1 MRRAIQPG
9 GLLAALLLALTLGS
23 THWQAVH
30 AAPPADPIIHI
41 VQPGENLYL
50 IGLQYGVSWTDI
62 MRANQLSSTTIY
74 AGQQLIIPEPSA
86 PTIAP
91 AAAGTGVQLNAPTP
105 TQPPPAGGAA
115 YIVQR
120 GDDLAAI
127 ARRFGLATADLAA
140 ANNLSNP
147 SLIYA
152 GQVLVIPIG
161 GGTANT
167 AAANSGAPRPGREPG
182 AQKLIVVSLSE
193 QRMTVYQDGGLMWQ
207 WVVSTG
213 EPGLDTLPGQYS
225 VLDKIPNA
233 YGANWDLWMPNWLGI
248 YWAGNLENGIHA
260 LPILSN
266 GQRLWDG
273 FLGTKVSF
281 GCVIL
286 GVDDA
291 QTLYDWADVGT
302 PVNIVE

>member
-1 MRRAIQPG
+1 MRRPIHLG
-9 GLLAALLLALTLGS
+9 GLLAALLLALTLGL
-23 THWQAVH
+23 TNWQAVH
-30 AAPPADPIIHI
+30 AAPAADPIIHI
-41 VQPGENLYL
+41 VQPGETLYR
-50 IGLQYGVSWTDI
+50 IGLQYGVGWTDI
-62 MRANQLSSTTIY
+62 MQANQLASTLIY
-74 AGQQLIIPEPSA
+74 TGQRLIIPGTQA
-86 PTIAP
+86 PPPTAP
-91 AAAGTGVQLNAPTP
+91 VAAATP
-105 TQPPPAGGAA
+105 LPQPASST
-115 YIVQR
+115 YVVQR
-120 GDDLAAI
+120 GDYLSAI
-127 ARRFGLATADLAA
+127 ARRFGLTTADLVA
-140 ANNLSNP
+140 ANGLNNP

-161 GGTANT
+161 APANNAATAS
-167 AAANSGAPRPGREPG
+167 ANSPQTRP
-182 AQKLIVVSLSE
+182 QKLIEISLSQ
-193 QRMTVYQDGGLMWQ
+193 QRMTVYQDGGILWQ

-213 EPGLDTLPGQYS
+213 EPGLDTWPGQYS

-273 FLGTKVSF
+273 YLGTPVSF

-286 GVDDA
+286 GVDEA

-302 PVNIVE
+302 PVNIVP